1 MSKMTEALERIN
13 LRLYGRFKITK
24 PGMSL
29 EEIESRLSFF
39 PYRLSDEAYEFY
51 QWSGAPTGDSRP
63 DDWNGSYNDSSTYNC
78 ALERL
83 LERADDII
91 HFQSLEEMGKIY
103 SPLNASNPEWLPI
116 ISAEY
121 SHFVISGSQTQID
134 TSPVLI
140 INDEPKLW
148 FPSLTD
154 MMLAIA
160 ESIEA
165 TGTILPGWFDDPDD
179 EDYGTDTY
187 DEKIREKCS
196 IVKAIA
202 RKYGSPEGVI
212 LSS

>member
-1 MSKMTEALERIN
+1 MLPLE
-13 LRLYGRFKITK
+13 
-24 PGMSL
+24 
-29 EEIESRLSFF
+29 
-39 PYRLSDEAYEFY
+39 
-51 QWSGAPTGDSRP
+51 
-63 DDWNGSYNDSSTYNC
+63 C
-78 ALERL
+78 L

-91 HFQSLEEMGKIY
+91 HFQSLEEMGKNY
-103 SPLNASNPEWLPI
+103 SILNASNPEWLPI

-140 INDEPKLW
+140 VNDKSKLW
-148 FPSLTD
+148 LPSLTD

-160 ESIEA
+160 EFIEV

-187 DEKIREKCS
+187 DAKVRDKCR

-202 RKYGSPEGVI
+202 KKYGSPEGVI
-212 LSS
+212 LSH